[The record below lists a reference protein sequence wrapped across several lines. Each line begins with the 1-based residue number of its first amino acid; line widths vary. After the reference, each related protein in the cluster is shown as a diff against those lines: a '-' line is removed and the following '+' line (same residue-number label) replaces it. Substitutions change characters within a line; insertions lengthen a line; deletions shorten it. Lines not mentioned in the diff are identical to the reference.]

1 MLQAK
6 ECAFMTQELS
16 AISHSRAVASNRKV
30 TLLFMDLSTGSCFW
44 TTTIL
49 QALSNISGHEH

>member
-16 AISHSRAVASNRKV
+16 AISHSVAVAAIDAL
-30 TLLFMDLSTGSCFW
+30 TLL
-44 TTTIL
+44 
-49 QALSNISGHEH
+49 